1 MRIIVDTNL
10 WISILI
16 KHRLRKLTAGL
27 SDGQITLVV
36 CNELVDEIIRV
47 FRRPKFSGCYSE
59 AQLITL
65 RAFLDENTEKHI
77 INGAVMGCRD
87 PKDDFLLE
95 LAAVSSADF
104 LVAGDRDLLELRG
117 IGECR
122 IISPSDFDLLLR
134 GMDAPG
140 IFHDIDCSGHYRK
153 SFPQPEC

>member
-65 RAFLDENTEKHI
+65 RAFLEENTEKHI

-95 LAAVSSADF
+95 LAADVRLSGTKYNR
-104 LVAGDRDLLELRG
+104 VKKQ
-117 IGECR
+117 
-122 IISPSDFDLLLR
+122 IIQRP
-134 GMDAPG
+134 GGVQAPLQG
-140 IFHDIDCSGHYRK
+140 NYRK
-153 SFPQPEC
+153 QV